1 MPTDHNPWTSGG
13 DGNSRPPTGPT
24 SVPPWGGPPR
34 RLPPPELHHLWNLLR
49 RVLNGGPR
57 MLAALFIGLAAIWL
71 ATGFFRVQP
80 DEQGLVLRFGAY
92 NRSAPPG
99 LNYCLPYPF
108 ESVLLLPVTRINRV
122 EIGFRSEND
131 EDQPVPRTPT
141 GLSNPES
148 DQPERDLREE
158 SLMLTGDENI
168 VDINASV
175 FWRISNAYA
184 YAFNTRNPAYTVKSA
199 AESVLRQV
207 VGHTLIQSA
216 LTEGR
221 AAIEQAVT
229 TGTQAILD
237 QYGTGVEIT
246 QVQLQKVDP
255 PPEVVESFRDV
266 QRATTDA
273 DRARNEAQAYANDIV
288 PRARGD
294 AAAVVAQ
301 AEGQKTAAIAN
312 ATGEAQRFLDVYAAY
327 AQAKDVTLK
336 RLYIETMQDVL
347 SHAEVTV
354 VDDKLR
360 NLLPVLPLGGGGTR
374 APTEGTR

>member
-1 MPTDHNPWTSGG
+1 
-13 DGNSRPPTGPT
+13 
-24 SVPPWGGPPR
+24 
-34 RLPPPELHHLWNLLR
+34 LWNLLR
-49 RVLNGGPR
+49 RLLDGGPR
-57 MLAALFIGLAAIWL
+57 MLAALFIGVAAIWL

-92 NRSAPPG
+92 NRNAPPG

-122 EIGFRSEND
+122 EIGFRSENE

-141 GLSNPES
+141 GLSTPES
-148 DQPERDLREE
+148 DQTERDLSEE

-175 FWRISNAYA
+175 FWRISNANA

-229 TGTQAILD
+229 TGTQKILD

-255 PPEVVESFRDV
+255 PPEVIESFRDV
-266 QRATTDA
+266 QRANTDA

-301 AEGQKTAAIAN
+301 AEGQKAASIAN

-360 NLLPVLPLGGGGTR
+360 NLLPVLPLGGAHTPAE
-374 APTEGTR
+374 APR